1 MSKLYDGGGEN
12 LEVTTEE
19 RDLGVLFD
27 NKLDF
32 GNHIRAITNKAN
44 RMLGMINI
52 GFTCMYK
59 IIFMHLYPVL
69 VRPMLEYC
77 VQVCSQHKQKH
88 SDIIERVQRKATK
101 TVPVLRN
108 KPYEEILVA
117 LELLK
122 IGRKEI

>member
-1 MSKLYDGGGEN
+1 
-12 LEVTTEE
+12 
-19 RDLGVLFD
+19 
-27 NKLDF
+27 
-32 GNHIRAITNKAN
+32 
-44 RMLGMINI
+44 MLGMINI

-59 IIFMHLYPVL
+59 VIFMHLYPVL

-88 SDIIERVQRKATK
+88 SDIIERVQSKATK
-101 TVPVLRN
+101 MVPVLRN

-117 LELLK
+117 LELIK